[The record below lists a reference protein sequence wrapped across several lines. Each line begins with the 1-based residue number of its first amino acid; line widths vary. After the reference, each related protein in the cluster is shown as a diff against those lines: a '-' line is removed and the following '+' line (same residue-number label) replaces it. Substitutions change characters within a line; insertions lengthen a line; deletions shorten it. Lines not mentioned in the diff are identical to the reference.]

1 MADRLFECVVP
12 RGFSRY
18 FILETLKEEA
28 HTGKEIIEIAERKSK
43 GVWKPSPGLIY
54 PMLARLV
61 VEKLIM
67 EEDGGKYGITDKGK
81 KTSEDMDGWSRAHIQ
96 LYNICAL
103 FQHQSTCY

>member
-43 GVWKPSPGLIY
+43 GVWKPSPGLI
-54 PMLARLV
+54 
-61 VEKLIM
+61 
-67 EEDGGKYGITDKGK
+67 
-81 KTSEDMDGWSRAHIQ
+81 
-96 LYNICAL
+96 
-103 FQHQSTCY
+103 